1 MKTAIY
7 LRKSRADEEAEKLG
21 DMETLSRHKSTLLQI
36 AKNKNLNILNIKEEI
51 VSGESINHRPK
62 MLELLNEVQKGLYDA
77 VLVMD
82 IDRLGR
88 GNMQDQGLILDT
100 FKSSKTKI
108 ITPRKVY
115 DLNDEFDEEYS
126 EFEAF
131 MARKELKLITRRMQR
146 GRIKSVEEGNYIGTH
161 APFGYDI
168 FVDKRTRT
176 LTPNKDAHIV
186 KLIFDL
192 YINQNLGAKKI
203 ADHINALGSRTST
216 GKLWYDSAVLNII
229 KNKVYCGYIQWKKKE
244 EKKSK
249 DPNKKTDVRTR
260 PREEWIESKGK
271 HEAIISEDTWNK
283 AQLIL
288 KRKYHVPY
296 HLNGVTNPL
305 AGLVRCKVC
314 GASMIYRPYTIGAA
328 HIRCYNNCGNKSSR
342 FDYVEKALLDGLSNL
357 LEEYRLK
364 VNSYDIDTIEES
376 TDLDNAYSI
385 LNSVKK
391 ELKELK
397 KQRLKLFDFLERGI
411 YDEDTFLER
420 STNLNE
426 RILDAENAVN
436 LATEKVNE
444 LNSATIDYIN
454 LIPIIESV
462 LDVYFKTN
470 DMSVKNNLLKSI
482 VNSVTYY
489 KSPDARLDNFELS
502 FDLTLPSK

>member
-1 MKTAIY
+1 MNVAIY

-36 AKNKNLNILNIKEEI
+36 ARDKDLSISNIKEEI
-51 VSGESINHRPK
+51 VSGESIDHRPK
-62 MLELLNEVQKGLYDA
+62 MLELLNEVKKGLYDA

-88 GNMQDQGLILDT
+88 GNMQDQGMILDT
-100 FKSSKTKI
+100 FKQSKTKI
-108 ITPRKVY
+108 ITPRKIY

-146 GRIKSVEEGNYIGTH
+146 GRVKSVEEGNYIGTH

-168 FVDKRTRT
+168 LIDKRTRT

-192 YINQNLGAKKI
+192 YVNDNIGSKKI
-203 ADHINALGSRTST
+203 ADHINTLGSRTST
-216 GKLWYDSAVLNII
+216 GKLWYDSAILNII

-271 HEAIISEDTWNK
+271 HKAIISEDTWNK

-305 AGLVRCKVC
+305 AGIIRCKVC
-314 GASMIYRPYTIGAA
+314 GASMVYRPYTKGAA
-328 HIRCYNNCGNKSSR
+328 HIRCYNNCGNRSSK
-342 FDYVEKALLDGLSNL
+342 FEYVEKALLDGLSNL
-357 LEEYRLK
+357 LEEYKLK
-364 VNSYDIDTIEES
+364 VNSNDINEIES
-376 TDLDNAYSI
+376 NSDLDNANNI
-385 LNSVKK
+385 LNSLKK
-391 ELKELK
+391 ELKELE
-397 KQRLKLFDFLERGI
+397 KQKLKLFDFLERGV
-411 YDEDTFLER
+411 YDEDIFLER
-420 STNLNE
+420 SSNLNK
-426 RILDAENAVN
+426 RISDTNSAISVASD
-436 LATEKVNE
+436 KVNE
-444 LNSATIDYIN
+444 LNNDSIDYKN

-462 LDVYFKTN
+462 LDIYFKTD
-470 DMSVKNNLLKSI
+470 DMSLKNQLLKSI

-489 KSPDARLDNFELS
+489 KAPGAKLDNFELA
-502 FDLTLPSK
+502 FDLSLPSK